1 MIIEY
6 LRPDTIEEAIDL
18 LNRQNPRSIP
28 LGGGTSLA
36 QMRSG
41 DATAVID
48 LQALGM
54 RKIEIKNDFLEIGAN
69 VTLQQLHDFS
79 QVPPA
84 FQAAITREGNFNLRQ
99 KATVGGTVASA
110 GGGSPFN
117 ALLQAGD
124 AEIIWQ
130 PGLKPFSFKEFNRD
144 NRKNNQGFIS
154 GIRIPYTSNY
164 ALESVSRTPLS
175 ESIICVCGAIQLD
188 GTSRIVITEASNPLA
203 SVLFEG
209 RLNPGE
215 PDPHLIS
222 AKWVEKNNIPDQ
234 YVGGILIELLDRV
247 ITDLRKEG

>member
-6 LRPDTIEEAIDL
+6 LRPDSIEEAIDL
-18 LNRQNPRSIP
+18 LNRQNPKSIP
-28 LGGGTSLA
+28 LGGGTSLS
-36 QMRSG
+36 QMRSA

-54 RKIEIKNDFLEIGAN
+54 REIEIINGFLEIGAN
-69 VTLQQLHDFS
+69 VTLQQLHDYS

-99 KATVGGTVASA
+99 MATVGGTVASA

-117 ALLQAGD
+117 ALLQAGN

-130 PGLKPFSFKEFNRD
+130 PGLKPFSFEDFHQE
-144 NRKNNQGFIS
+144 NQRNYLGFIS
-154 GIRIPYTSNY
+154 GIRIPYTSSY
-164 ALESVSRTPLS
+164 ALERISRTPLS
-175 ESIICVCGAIQLD
+175 ESIICICGAVRRD
-188 GTSRIVITEASNPLA
+188 GTSRIVITETSNPLA

-215 PDPHLIS
+215 PDSHFIAS
-222 AKWVEKNNIPDQ
+222 KWVGKNNFPDQ
-234 YVGGILIELLDRV
+234 YLEGILIELLDRV
-247 ITDLRKEG
+247 INELRKEG

>member
-6 LRPDTIEEAIDL
+6 LRPDTIDEAIDL
-18 LNRQNPRSIP
+18 LKRQNPKSIP

-36 QMRSG
+36 QIRST

-54 RKIEIKNDFLEIGAN
+54 REIEIKDGFLEIGAN

-84 FQAAITREGNFNLRQ
+84 IQAAITRQGNFNLRQ
-99 KATVGGTVASA
+99 MATVGGTVASA
-110 GGGSPFN
+110 GGESPFN
-117 ALLQAGD
+117 ALLQACN

-130 PGLKPFSFKEFNRD
+130 PAMKPFFFKEFNRD
-144 NRKNNQGFIS
+144 YRRNNPGFIS
-154 GIRIPYTSNY
+154 GIRIPFPSRY

-175 ESIICVCGAIQLD
+175 ESIICVCGAVQLD
-188 GTSRIVITEASNPLA
+188 GTSRIVITDASNPLA

-209 RLNPGE
+209 RLDPSE
-215 PDPHLIS
+215 PDSHVIAS
-222 AKWVEKNNIPDQ
+222 KWVDKNNFPDQ
-234 YVGGILIELLDRV
+234 YLGGILIELLDRV
-247 ITDLRKEG
+247 FTELRKEV